1 VRLDFSVV
9 FCGRRGRERRSAGR
23 EREREKRAGWEGF
36 SSSPAFSLCS
46 FVFLLPS
53 EGEGESLVGRG
64 GEGRVQCVTGV
75 RVMFGFCVSFPVW
88 REDLPERDLSA
99 HEKAVHF
106 FFFFFLTRP
115 NSGRPFSLS
124 PSPVPS
130 LFIYTPCM
138 PCFGISLQVRGPRDG
153 GGVMPAGTRPPRG
166 GGRCKKEG
174 LLAASQFR
182 NSQHPARGARTGRC
196 RRCHASS
203 LPGCLRQ
210 SAPP

>member
-1 VRLDFSVV
+1 MRLGFSVV

-75 RVMFGFCVSFPVW
+75 RVMLAFVFHFQR

-99 HEKAVHF
+99 HKQFTF
-106 FFFFFLTRP
+106 FFFFPHSPQLGP
-115 NSGRPFSLS
+115 SLFSLS
-124 PSPVPS
+124 VSSPLPFYLHS
-130 LFIYTPCM
+130 LHALLWNKLAGTWAQRWWRGHAGGDAPAARRRAVQKGGAARGLSIPQFPA
-138 PCFGISLQVRGPRDG
+138 PRPRGPDRPL
-153 GGVMPAGTRPPRG
+153 PALP
-166 GGRCKKEG
+166 C
-174 LLAASQFR
+174 LLT
-182 NSQHPARGARTGRC
+182 ARV
-196 RRCHASS
+196 S
-203 LPGCLRQ
+203 
-210 SAPP
+210 

>member
-1 VRLDFSVV
+1 MWST
-9 FCGRRGRERRSAGR
+9 GEGAAERREG
-23 EREREKRAGWEGF
+23 ERERETSW
-36 SSSPAFSLCS
+36 
-46 FVFLLPS
+46 
-53 EGEGESLVGRG
+53 VGRLFFFPRVLSLFLRLSAPFRGRGREFGWSWGG
-64 GEGRVQCVTGV
+64 GEGPVCYRSACDVWLLCFISRGEKTSQKVTCQ
-75 RVMFGFCVSFPVW
+75 RTSSS
-88 REDLPERDLSA
+88 L
-99 HEKAVHF
+99 F
-106 FFFFFLTRP
+106 FFFSLTRP

-210 SAPP
+210 SAPLRS